1 MKDPVNTRRRDAV
14 RYSLFGAATFLV
26 FFWIQVNW
34 LTIAAWLMGRERV
47 IFDEQAG
54 WIRELKRAVDF
65 VPWLIGGALLVF
77 GLLRRRWVP
86 VLAYAGAWV
95 LGFSLLFAVL
105 FGTPVVND
113 YASRV
118 AFESA
123 AWKAENS
130 VEAQRIRVRMVDDLL
145 AKHRLV
151 GMSRAQLEALL
162 GVPPETP
169 YFREYDY
176 VYWLGPERGFISI
189 DSEWLVVKINDGAV
203 VSAKIVTD

>member
-1 MKDPVNTRRRDAV
+1 
-14 RYSLFGAATFLV
+14 
-26 FFWIQVNW
+26 
-34 LTIAAWLMGRERV
+34 
-47 IFDEQAG
+47 
-54 WIRELKRAVDF
+54 VDF
-65 VPWLIGGALLVF
+65 VPWLTGAALLVF

-86 VLAYAGAWV
+86 LVAYAGAFV
-95 LGFSLLFAVL
+95 LGFGLLFAGL

-123 AWKAENS
+123 AWKAENGDA
-130 VEAQRIRVRMVDDLL
+130 AQGVRVHMVDDLL
-145 AKHRLV
+145 ARHTLV
-151 GMSRAQLEALL
+151 GMSRAHLEELL

-189 DSEWLVVKINDGAV
+189 DSERLVVKINDGVV